1 VAFAAVVRGAVAL
14 DGAWPG
20 LARCRRAFGA
30 RRRGRHGCAS
40 CLLAPG
46 TRATSLLPPVL
57 VLLPLLRALAMA
69 SLLVEGPAVLL
80 LLLCCCSAGHGCC
93 ACLLCAYCWLSALW
107 PWPWSPWPCQS
118 LRYCCVQLLLC
129 YRLLA

>member
-1 VAFAAVVRGAVAL
+1 VVRGAVAL
-14 DGAWPG
+14 DGTWPG
-20 LARCRRAFGA
+20 LARCRRAIGA
-30 RRRGRHGCAS
+30 CRRGRHGYAS
-40 CLLAPG
+40 RLLAPG

-57 VLLPLLRALAMA
+57 VLPPLLRALGMA
-69 SLLVEGPAVLL
+69 SLLVEGLPCC
-80 LLLCCCSAGHGCC
+80 CCCSAGHGCC

-118 LRYCCVQLLLC
+118 LRYCCVQLLLY